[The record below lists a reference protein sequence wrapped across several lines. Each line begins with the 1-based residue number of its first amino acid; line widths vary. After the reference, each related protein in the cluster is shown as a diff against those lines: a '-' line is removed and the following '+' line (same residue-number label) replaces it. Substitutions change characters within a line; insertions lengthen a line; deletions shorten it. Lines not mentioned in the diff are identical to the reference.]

1 MHTQCTY
8 YDSFS
13 ASGKIYIVLEQEK
26 EQLVVSLQ
34 LVDQHLLQHVIRKT
48 DDLQGLN
55 IAQCE
60 RGDLSIRNP
69 LLRGLVGLGTQYLD
83 ALLDYFFAALLG
95 NTHYN
100 NYCSKQRMNY
110 QALYEA
116 KSTDYDELSQ
126 QYTEFEEQSNLII
139 NDLEEEL
146 KELKRKNDSLTRE
159 ISEQRVILI

>member
-1 MHTQCTY
+1 
-8 YDSFS
+8 
-13 ASGKIYIVLEQEK
+13 
-26 EQLVVSLQ
+26 
-34 LVDQHLLQHVIRKT
+34 
-48 DDLQGLN
+48 
-55 IAQCE
+55 
-60 RGDLSIRNP
+60 
-69 LLRGLVGLGTQYLD
+69 
-83 ALLDYFFAALLG
+83 
-95 NTHYN
+95 
-100 NYCSKQRMNY
+100 MNY